1 MAYLIFNKDSNNI
14 EGSLYR
20 IAENDTDLN
29 NLNCNLNLYKI
40 ITIDQQ
46 TFNDIKFNKKIPLK
60 YNNEEVTYFNDTY
73 IPKHLN
79 KESLKNYIDR
89 INVTINNYLLSNQ
102 NHINYTK
109 WKNYLN
115 QLNQL
120 NLDNITYP
128 LNISLEEYFSNNNQI
143 SLNTLQLP

>member
-1 MAYLIFNKDSNNI
+1 MAYLIFHKDLENS

-20 IAENDTDLN
+20 IAENDIDLN

-40 ITIDQQ
+40 IIIDQQ
-46 TFNDIKFNKKIPLK
+46 TFNEIKLNKKIPIK
-60 YNNEEVTYFNDTY
+60 YNGDEVTYFNDTY
-73 IPKHLN
+73 VPKYLN
-79 KESLKNYIDR
+79 KESLKNYINR
-89 INVTINNYLLSNQ
+89 ITSTINNYLLSNE

-115 QLNQL
+115 QLNQI

-128 LNISLEEYFSNNNQI
+128 LNITLEEYFNNNNQI
-143 SLNTLQLP
+143 SLNTLQIP